1 MRWLRGGVLAA
12 STVVLAVI
20 AHLLGGGS
28 APATPALALAALV
41 LTAFAVAASDRQ
53 CSPLRALLVVVG
65 AEAGLHAWFCL
76 TASSP
81 GIDHAAFP
89 GGPLML
95 AAHAAA
101 AAAVALLLAGGDG
114 ALWQVFTLLVG
125 RVGGAVR
132 HLVGA
137 GLVPLA
143 APGDAT
149 GPMPAGAA
157 LAAASWLGSGS
168 VRRRGPP
175 ARRRARLPSPNT
187 AATSHCACAPGGG
200 LRERPVC

>member
-1 MRWLRGGVLAA
+1 MRRVRGGVLPA

-28 APATPALALAALV
+28 APAIPALALAALV
-41 LTAFAVAASDRQ
+41 FTAFAVAASDRQ
-53 CSPLRALLVVVG
+53 WSPLRALLVVVG

-76 TASSP
+76 TTSGP

-95 AAHAAA
+95 AAPAPA

-114 ALWQVFTLLVG
+114 AIWQLLTLLVG

-149 GPMPAGAA
+149 GPMPAAA
-157 LAAASWLGSGS
+157 VLAAASWLGSGS

-175 ARRRARLPSPNT
+175 ARRRGPPARRR
-187 AATSHCACAPGGG
+187 A
-200 LRERPVC
+200 

>member
-1 MRWLRGGVLAA
+1 M
-12 STVVLAVI
+12 
-20 AHLLGGGS
+20 
-28 APATPALALAALV
+28 
-41 LTAFAVAASDRQ
+41 
-53 CSPLRALLVVVG
+53 VVG

-76 TASSP
+76 TTSGP

-143 APGDAT
+143 APRDAT
-149 GPMPAGAA
+149 G
-157 LAAASWLGSGS
+157 
-168 VRRRGPP
+168 R
-175 ARRRARLPSPNT
+175 
-187 AATSHCACAPGGG
+187 C
-200 LRERPVC
+200 